1 MGTFQ
6 IEGRRA
12 VGGVHRVPGNKNAAL
27 PMIAAALL
35 SEEAV
40 TLENVPDI
48 ADVRLMFEFAACF
61 GAKVARDLRAHTAT
75 ITAKRLKNVRRLRAR
90 GPCASRRPAATASA
104 TAGSTPTSRV
114 SRRSVRK

>member
-6 IEGRRA
+6 IEGRKP

-35 SEEAV
+35 SEEPV

-61 GAKVARDLRAHTAT
+61 GAKVARDLKARTAT
-75 ITAKRLKNVRRLRAR
+75 ITAKRLKNVRLDPVRAR
-90 GPCASRRPAATASA
+90 KIRTSILFAGPLLART
-104 TAGSTPTSRV
+104 GSV
-114 SRRSVRK
+114 SLPPPHERQA